1 MKDRLARALGYPY
14 GAPADSYT
22 LRGGRVAA
30 FDADEVAGRTAV
42 IAYGSNRAPEQLRRK
57 FPGSET
63 VLPVQRAWL
72 DDHDVVYSAHLTA
85 YGSVPA
91 ALRAHPGCRVAVA
104 VTWLDG
110 AQLTAMHE
118 TEVGAEN
125 YVYEP
130 LDGVV
135 GPEGGGPLDAVFVY
149 AGTRGHLALDGQAIA
164 LTEIV
169 AQGRGLS
176 ALGQREV
183 LELVRDRLAPETS
196 LEVFIE
202 ETIGDR
208 DLRRQ
213 RIALLADGAV

>member
-14 GAPADSYT
+14 GTPVDSYT
-22 LRGGRVAA
+22 LRGGRVSA
-30 FDADEVAGRTAV
+30 FEADEVAGRTAV

-104 VTWLDG
+104 VTWLDEG
-110 AQLTAMHE
+110 QLAVMHE

-125 YVYEP
+125 YFYEP

-135 GPEGGGPLDAVFVY
+135 GLAGGGPVDKVFVY

-164 LTEIV
+164 LAEIA

-196 LEVFIE
+196 FEDFIE